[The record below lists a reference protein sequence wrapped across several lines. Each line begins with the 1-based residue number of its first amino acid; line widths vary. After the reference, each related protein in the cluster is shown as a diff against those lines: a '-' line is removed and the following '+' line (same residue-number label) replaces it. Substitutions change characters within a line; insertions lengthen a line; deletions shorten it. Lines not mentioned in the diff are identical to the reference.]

1 MFELD
6 EIIDTIQHHRK
17 VQKLNTATVAE
28 RMGVSRTFVQAIE
41 YKRGVDRR
49 WGTIIAYAKA
59 VGCSLDVE
67 VSR

>member
-6 EIIDTIQHHRK
+6 EIIKTIRHHRQ
-17 VQKLNTATVAE
+17 VQKISLREVAE

-41 YKRGVDRR
+41 YRTGVDRR
-49 WGTIIAYAKA
+49 WGTILAYAEA
-59 VGCSLDVE
+59 VGCKLDVE